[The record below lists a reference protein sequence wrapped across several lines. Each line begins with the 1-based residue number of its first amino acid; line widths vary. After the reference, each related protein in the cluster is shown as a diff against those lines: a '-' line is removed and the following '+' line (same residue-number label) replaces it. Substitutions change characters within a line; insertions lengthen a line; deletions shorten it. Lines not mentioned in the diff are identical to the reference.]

1 MWKQPW
7 GYAEGW
13 VICAGLLIT
22 GFGLQLI
29 TGPVQAGLF
38 QYPVN
43 VAGGLIFL
51 LVLCIG
57 FVVGRKITVV
67 QWFSGLT
74 ASITSLSAL
83 LSVVLVM
90 GFVGPGIE
98 RITMSWPFILL
109 FLYFLFVLGFVTLKR
124 IVSFRWR
131 DVPFMLNHVGLFITL
146 LAAILGNGDL
156 RRLRMTVPLENPEWR
171 ASDEKNEMIELPLAI
186 ELRSFTIDEYPPK
199 LMLID
204 NTTGKALPEKQPENI
219 LVEEI
224 PLAGNLQGWKVEVT
238 RSLPMAA
245 CVMGQDTI
253 NFVEFHSEGATTA
266 LYVKARNELT
276 GRQKEGWV
284 SCGSYIF
291 PYISL
296 QLDDAVSMV
305 MPEREPRRFASDV
318 MVYTK
323 DKQTKEARIE
333 VNKPLSIA
341 GWKIY
346 QLSYDETKGKW
357 SRMSVFE
364 LVRDP
369 WLPIVYTGILMMIA
383 GAIGLFLSAPVKK
396 NSMDW
401 SYFIYF
407 AAPALF
413 CWIGGAWLAYRPS
426 FSKGAVA
433 WTVFGLAIFSAFIIG
448 MWISLERPPLRTVGE
463 TRLWYSFFLP
473 VAGVITYVRWRYK
486 WILSFSTLLAFVF
499 ICVNLFKPEI
509 HNKTLMPA
517 LQSPWFAPHVIVY
530 MFSYAMLG
538 AAALIAIYLLIRA
551 RKKGID
557 EGMMSLCDNLVYVGM
572 AFLTI
577 GMLFG
582 ALWAKE
588 AWGHYWNW
596 DPKET
601 WAAATWLGYLIYIH
615 YRLHH
620 RLRYSAALG
629 LLVFSFL
636 LLQVCWVGVNYLPSA
651 QGYSVHTYNME

>member
-186 ELRSFTIDEYPPK
+186 ELRSVTIDEYRPK

-396 NSMDW
+396 
-401 SYFIYF
+401 
-407 AAPALF
+407 
-413 CWIGGAWLAYRPS
+413 
-426 FSKGAVA
+426 
-433 WTVFGLAIFSAFIIG
+433 
-448 MWISLERPPLRTVGE
+448 E
-463 TRLWYSFFLP
+463 
-473 VAGVITYVRWRYK
+473 
-486 WILSFSTLLAFVF
+486 
-499 ICVNLFKPEI
+499 
-509 HNKTLMPA
+509 
-517 LQSPWFAPHVIVY
+517 
-530 MFSYAMLG
+530 
-538 AAALIAIYLLIRA
+538 
-551 RKKGID
+551 
-557 EGMMSLCDNLVYVGM
+557 
-572 AFLTI
+572 
-577 GMLFG
+577 
-582 ALWAKE
+582 
-588 AWGHYWNW
+588 
-596 DPKET
+596 
-601 WAAATWLGYLIYIH
+601 
-615 YRLHH
+615 
-620 RLRYSAALG
+620 
-629 LLVFSFL
+629 
-636 LLQVCWVGVNYLPSA
+636 
-651 QGYSVHTYNME
+651 